1 MMGDLCVVRG
11 ARSHYDADAA
21 DTNAAKDA
29 A

>member
-1 MMGDLCVVRG
+1 MMGDLCVISG
-11 ARSHYDADAA
+11 ARSRYDADAA

>member
-11 ARSHYDADAA
+11 ARSRYDADAA

>member
-1 MMGDLCVVRG
+1 MGGDLCVVRG
-11 ARSHYDADAA
+11 ARSRYDADAA

>member
-1 MMGDLCVVRG
+1 MMGDLCAIRG
-11 ARSHYDADAA
+11 ARSRYDADAA

>member
-11 ARSHYDADAA
+11 ARSRYYADAA